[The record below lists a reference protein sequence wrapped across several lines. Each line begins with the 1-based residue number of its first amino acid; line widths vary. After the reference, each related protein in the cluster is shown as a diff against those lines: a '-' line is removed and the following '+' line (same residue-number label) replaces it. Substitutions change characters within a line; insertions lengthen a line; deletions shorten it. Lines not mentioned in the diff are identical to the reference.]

1 MGRGPSCLHGLLFES
16 LACLL
21 LRKRERPG
29 AGERQGE
36 GEKENPSRLR
46 TVNVEL
52 DAGLEPTNREI
63 VT

>member
-1 MGRGPSCLHGLLFES
+1 MLAFE
-16 LACLL
+16 
-21 LRKRERPG
+21 KERERPG